1 MTNEQVIEKLEKSG
15 DLTEFSQLV
24 ALMYFNYD
32 SISQIVVRLK
42 ELAGNANISGEVN
55 MRLIRLSRMLT
66 RWLNSQT
73 KFIKTKIA
81 HSSLANMPTNFIIL
95 VESLSGLKKNK
106 N

>member
-55 MRLIRLSRMLT
+55 MRLNKIKPHVDAMVKLT
-66 RWLNSQT
+66 DKVHKDEYRAFQFGEHADQFYNLGR
-73 KFIKTKIA
+73 KFVGIDEK
-81 HSSLANMPTNFIIL
+81 
-95 VESLSGLKKNK
+95 
-106 N
+106 